1 MNKYKDINYINNNM
15 FSFDVDFVQRI
26 KVTGIFC
33 LQIYKILTGTLLT
46 VFVPQSCETLLET
59 NTTENRICTLTQNFE
74 NNDLYHKKTLYWNIT
89 TMVLFLG
96 YYMIELK
103 RENWSIK
110 YLDIDNNKP
119 DNSLKEII
127 KTEPALDKY
136 MDRLNIYYYNFLL
149 ATIFAYTINVALMIK
164 ILYTDYHSSSTISC
178 FMSFVLLVLM
188 KLYNSFVVAR
198 ESIKNDKMMSA
209 YMSEFVSYNVLDP
222 DFVSQKNK
230 LLNSR
235 RP

>member
-1 MNKYKDINYINNNM
+1 M
-15 FSFDVDFVQRI
+15 FSFDVDFLQRI

-74 NNDLYHKKTLYWNIT
+74 NNDLYHKTTLYWNIT

-127 KTEPALDKY
+127 KTEPELDEY
-136 MDRLNIYYYNFLL
+136 MDRLNIYYYYFLL
-149 ATIFAYTINVALMIK
+149 AAIFSYAVNVGLMVK

-188 KLYNSFVVAR
+188 KLYNSFIVAR
-198 ESIKNDKMMSA
+198 ESVKNDKMMSA
-209 YMSEFVSYNVLDP
+209 YMSEFVSYNVLDS
-222 DFVSQKNK
+222 DFVAQKK

>member
-1 MNKYKDINYINNNM
+1 M

-46 VFVPQSCETLLET
+46 VFVPQSCETLLDS
-59 NTTENRICTLTQNFE
+59 NVTENRVCTLTQNFE

-127 KTEPALDKY
+127 KTEPELDKY
-136 MDRLNIYYYNFLL
+136 MDRLNIYYYYFLL
-149 ATIFAYTINVALMIK
+149 AAIFAYTINVGLMVK

-178 FMSFVLLVLM
+178 FTSFVLLVLM
-188 KLYNSFVVAR
+188 KLYNSFIVAR
-198 ESIKNDKMMSA
+198 ESVKNDKMMSA
-209 YMSEFVSYNVLDP
+209 YMSEFVSYNVLDS
-222 DFVSQKNK
+222 DFVAQKK

>member
-1 MNKYKDINYINNNM
+1 M
-15 FSFDVDFVQRI
+15 FSFDVDFVQRV

-46 VFVPQSCETLLET
+46 IFVPQSCETFLLET
-59 NTTENRICTLTQNFE
+59 NTTENRVCTLTQNYE
-74 NNDLYHKKTLYWNIT
+74 NNDFYHQKTMYWNIT

-96 YYMIELK
+96 YYIIELK

-110 YLDIDNNKP
+110 YLDIDNDKP

-127 KTEPALDKY
+127 KNEPKLDKV

-149 ATIFAYTINVALMIK
+149 ATIFAYTVNVGLMIR
-164 ILYTDYHSSSTISC
+164 IIYTDYHGSSTVSC

-209 YMSEFVSYNVLDP
+209 YMSEFVSYNVLDS
-222 DFVSQKNK
+222 DYLAKKNM
-230 LLNSR
+230 LLNKKIKGSR
-235 RP
+235 P

>member
-1 MNKYKDINYINNNM
+1 M
-15 FSFDVDFVQRI
+15 FSFDVDFLQRI
-26 KVTGIFC
+26 KVGGIFC

-127 KTEPALDKY
+127 KTEPELDKY

-149 ATIFAYTINVALMIK
+149 ATIFSYAVNVGLMVK

-188 KLYNSFVVAR
+188 KLYNSFIVAR
-198 ESIKNDKMMSA
+198 ESVKNDKMMSA
-209 YMSEFVSYNVLDP
+209 YMSEFVSYNVLDS
-222 DFVSQKNK
+222 DYMTQKNK
-230 LLNSR
+230 LLNIR

>member
-1 MNKYKDINYINNNM
+1 M

-26 KVTGIFC
+26 KVGGIFC

-59 NTTENRICTLTQNFE
+59 NTTENRVCTLTQNFE

-127 KTEPALDKY
+127 KNEPSLDKY

-164 ILYTDYHSSSTISC
+164 ILYSDYHGSSTISC

-198 ESIKNDKMMSA
+198 ESVKNDKMMSA
-209 YMSEFVSYNVLDP
+209 YMSEFVSYNVLDS
-222 DFVSQKNK
+222 DFVAQNK

>member
-1 MNKYKDINYINNNM
+1 M

-26 KVTGIFC
+26 KVGGIFC

-127 KTEPALDKY
+127 KNEPALDKY

-149 ATIFAYTINVALMIK
+149 ATIFAYIVNVGLMVK

-178 FMSFVLLVLM
+178 FMSFILLVLM

-209 YMSEFVSYNVLDP
+209 YMGEFVSYNVLDS
-222 DFVSQKNK
+222 DFVAQKTK

>member
-1 MNKYKDINYINNNM
+1 M

-26 KVTGIFC
+26 KVGGIFC

-46 VFVPQSCETLLET
+46 IFIPQSCETLLLET
-59 NTTENRICTLTQNFE
+59 NTTENRVCTLTQNYE
-74 NNDLYHKKTLYWNIT
+74 NNDLYHQKTMYWNIT
-89 TMVLFLG
+89 TMILFLG
-96 YYMIELK
+96 YYIIELK

-110 YLDIDNNKP
+110 YLDIDNDKP

-127 KTEPALDKY
+127 KNEPKLDKV

-149 ATIFAYTINVALMIK
+149 ATIFAYTVNVGLMIK
-164 ILYTDYHSSSTISC
+164 IIYTDYHGSSTISC

-209 YMSEFVSYNVLDP
+209 YMSEFVSYNVLDS
-222 DFVSQKNK
+222 DYLAKKNM
-230 LLNSR
+230 LLNKKIKGSR
-235 RP
+235 P

>member
-1 MNKYKDINYINNNM
+1 M

-26 KVTGIFC
+26 KVGGIFC

-59 NTTENRICTLTQNFE
+59 NTTENRVCTLTQNFE

-127 KTEPALDKY
+127 KNEPSLDKY

-149 ATIFAYTINVALMIK
+149 ATIFAYTINVGLMIK
-164 ILYTDYHSSSTISC
+164 ILYSDYHGSSTISC
-178 FMSFVLLVLM
+178 FMSFVLLVMM
-188 KLYNSFVVAR
+188 KLYNSFVVAK
-198 ESIKNDKMMSA
+198 ESVKNDKMMSA
-209 YMSEFVSYNVLDP
+209 YMSEFVSYNVLDS
-222 DFVSQKNK
+222 DFVAQNK
-230 LLNSR
+230 LLNSG

>member
-1 MNKYKDINYINNNM
+1 M
-15 FSFDVDFVQRI
+15 FSFDVDFLQRI

-127 KTEPALDKY
+127 KTEPELDEY
-136 MDRLNIYYYNFLL
+136 MDRLNIYYYYFLL
-149 ATIFAYTINVALMIK
+149 SAIFSYAVNVGLMVK

-188 KLYNSFVVAR
+188 KLYNSFIVAR
-198 ESIKNDKMMSA
+198 ESVKNDKMMSA
-209 YMSEFVSYNVLDP
+209 YMSEFVSYNVLDS
-222 DFVSQKNK
+222 DFVAQKK

>member
-1 MNKYKDINYINNNM
+1 M

-136 MDRLNIYYYNFLL
+136 MDILNIYYYNFLL

-188 KLYNSFVVAR
+188 KLYNSFIVAR
-198 ESIKNDKMMSA
+198 ESVKNDKMMSA
-209 YMSEFVSYNVLDP
+209 YMSEFVSYNVLDS
-222 DFVSQKNK
+222 DFVSHKNK

>member
-1 MNKYKDINYINNNM
+1 M
-15 FSFDVDFVQRI
+15 
-26 KVTGIFC
+26 
-33 LQIYKILTGTLLT
+33 IL
-46 VFVPQSCETLLET
+46 F
-59 NTTENRICTLTQNFE
+59 F
-74 NNDLYHKKTLYWNIT
+74 
-89 TMVLFLG
+89 G

-127 KTEPALDKY
+127 KNEPEMDRY
-136 MDRLNIYYYNFLL
+136 MDRLNICYYNFLL
-149 ATIFAYTINVALMIK
+149 TTMLAYTVNVGLMIK

-178 FMSFVLLVLM
+178 FLSFILLVMM

-198 ESIKNDKMMSA
+198 ESVKNDKMMSA
-209 YMSEFVSYNVLDP
+209 YMSEFVSYNVLDS
-222 DFVSQKNK
+222 DFIANKNK

>member
-1 MNKYKDINYINNNM
+1 
-15 FSFDVDFVQRI
+15 
-26 KVTGIFC
+26 
-33 LQIYKILTGTLLT
+33 
-46 VFVPQSCETLLET
+46 
-59 NTTENRICTLTQNFE
+59 
-74 NNDLYHKKTLYWNIT
+74 
-89 TMVLFLG
+89 MVLFLG

-127 KTEPALDKY
+127 KTEPGLDKY

-149 ATIFAYTINVALMIK
+149 ATIFAYAVNVGLMVK
-164 ILYTDYHSSSTISC
+164 ILYTDYHSSSTVSC

-188 KLYNSFVVAR
+188 KLYNSFIVAR
-198 ESIKNDKMMSA
+198 ESVKNDKMMSA
-209 YMSEFVSYNVLDP
+209 YMSEFVSYNVLDS
-222 DFVSQKNK
+222 DFVAQKK

>member
-1 MNKYKDINYINNNM
+1 M

-26 KVTGIFC
+26 KVSGIFC

-89 TMVLFLG
+89 TMILFLG

-127 KTEPALDKY
+127 KNEPGLDKY

-149 ATIFAYTINVALMIK
+149 ATIFAYAVNVALMVK
-164 ILYTDYHSSSTISC
+164 ILYTDYHSSSTVSC
-178 FMSFVLLVLM
+178 FISFVLLVLM
-188 KLYNSFVVAR
+188 KLYNSFFVAR

-209 YMSEFVSYNVLDP
+209 YMSEFVSYNVLDS
-222 DFVSQKNK
+222 DYLSQKNK
-230 LLNSR
+230 LISNR

>member
-1 MNKYKDINYINNNM
+1 M

-26 KVTGIFC
+26 KVGGIFC

-59 NTTENRICTLTQNFE
+59 NTTENRVCTLTQNFE

-127 KTEPALDKY
+127 KNEPSLDKY
-136 MDRLNIYYYNFLL
+136 MDRINIYYYNFLL
-149 ATIFAYTINVALMIK
+149 ATIFAYTINVGLMIK
-164 ILYTDYHSSSTISC
+164 ILYSDYHGSSTISC
-178 FMSFVLLVLM
+178 FMSFVLLVMM
-188 KLYNSFVVAR
+188 KLYNSFVVAK
-198 ESIKNDKMMSA
+198 ESVKNDKMMSA
-209 YMSEFVSYNVLDP
+209 YMSEFVSYNVLDS
-222 DFVSQKNK
+222 DFVAQNK
-230 LLNSR
+230 LLNSG

>member
-1 MNKYKDINYINNNM
+1 M
-15 FSFDVDFVQRI
+15 FSFDVDFLQRI
-26 KVTGIFC
+26 KVGGIFC

-127 KTEPALDKY
+127 KTEPGLDKY

-149 ATIFAYTINVALMIK
+149 ATIFAYAVNVGLMVK

-188 KLYNSFVVAR
+188 KLYNSFIVAR
-198 ESIKNDKMMSA
+198 ESVKNDKMMSA
-209 YMSEFVSYNVLDP
+209 YMSEFVSYNVLDS
-222 DFVSQKNK
+222 DFVARKNK

>member
-1 MNKYKDINYINNNM
+1 M
-15 FSFDVDFVQRI
+15 FSFDVDFVQRV

-46 VFVPQSCETLLET
+46 IFVPQSCETFLLET
-59 NTTENRICTLTQNFE
+59 NTTENRVCTLTQNYE
-74 NNDLYHKKTLYWNIT
+74 NNDLYHQKTMYWNIT

-110 YLDIDNNKP
+110 YLDIDNDKP

-127 KTEPALDKY
+127 KNEPKLDKV

-149 ATIFAYTINVALMIK
+149 ATIFAYTVNVGLMIK
-164 ILYTDYHSSSTISC
+164 ILYTDYHGSSTVSC

-209 YMSEFVSYNVLDP
+209 YMSEFVSYNVLDS
-222 DFVSQKNK
+222 DYLAQKNL
-230 LLNSR
+230 LLNKKLENSR
-235 RP
+235 P

>member
-1 MNKYKDINYINNNM
+1 M
-15 FSFDVDFVQRI
+15 FSFDVDFLQRI
-26 KVTGIFC
+26 KVGGIFC

>member
-1 MNKYKDINYINNNM
+1 M

-46 VFVPQSCETLLET
+46 VFVPQSCETLLDS
-59 NTTENRICTLTQNFE
+59 NVTENRICTLTQNFE
-74 NNDLYHKKTLYWNIT
+74 NNEMYHKKTLYWNIT

-149 ATIFAYTINVALMIK
+149 ATIFAYTLNVGLMVK

-178 FMSFVLLVLM
+178 FVSFVLLVLM

-198 ESIKNDKMMSA
+198 ESVKNDKMMSA
-209 YMSEFVSYNVLDP
+209 YMSEFVSYNVLDS
-222 DFVSQKNK
+222 DFVAQKK